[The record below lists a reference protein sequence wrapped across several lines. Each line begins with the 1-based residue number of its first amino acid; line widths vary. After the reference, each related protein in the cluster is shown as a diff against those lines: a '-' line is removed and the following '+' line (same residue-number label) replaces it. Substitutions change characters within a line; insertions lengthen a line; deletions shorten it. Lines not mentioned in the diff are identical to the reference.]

1 MGDFQMTVG
10 NAEIVALSDMN
21 CVYPTPLADLW
32 PNVPLRGMGRFSRAL
47 RRHLL

>member
-1 MGDFQMTVG
+1 MSDFQMTVG

-32 PNVPLRGMGRFSRAL
+32 PNVPP
-47 RRHLL
+47 